1 MAFFSFGGE
10 SDPCG
15 AIQWAAHDS
24 FMIPLLSCQS
34 DFSSWLKYKYG
45 GSGASGSRG
54 SPTVNTLGSNGKK

>member
-1 MAFFSFGGE
+1 MAFFSFEGE

-45 GSGASGSRG
+45 GSGASRSRG
-54 SPTVNTLGSNGKK
+54 RPPVKTSGSSGRK